1 MRRRLIQGDRT
12 CLRMK
17 FLDVSLHLVWDELGP
32 LGNRFQ
38 ELAYTFG
45 ETKRVFDVAL
55 GFLIRQAPQSAV

>member
-1 MRRRLIQGDRT
+1 
-12 CLRMK
+12 MK